1 MDKSYSVR
9 SVRVTT
15 PWFGTLKFYQPLS
28 FDPLTCKYFAIKD
41 GDDMPT
47 VWGYETEDEAW
58 KVIDEQIYQDQC
70 AEEAAYS
77 ESDNRHYDS
86 DREDFHADG

>member
-15 PWFGTLKFYQPLS
+15 PWFGTLKFYQPQG
-28 FDPLTCKYFAIKD
+28 FDPITGKYFAIKD
-41 GDDMPT
+41 GEDMPT
-47 VWGYETEDEAW
+47 HWGYETEDDAW
-58 KVIDEQIYQDQC
+58 KVIDEQIFQDQC
-70 AEEAAYS
+70 ADEEAYLS
-77 ESDNRHYDS
+77 YGHHRDS